1 MASVPSSPVVAES
14 GWPSGPRTGLPSW
27 PYSVNV
33 APASGL
39 PVTESTLEGDRAHLQ
54 RVGDGDGGVTP
65 ARNIGEGHRAVG
77 RQGVVPRAFDSWRV

>member
-39 PVTESTLEGDRAHLQ
+39 PVTESTLVRVIEPTFSASEMATEASRPPATLERVTARSAARA
-54 RVGDGDGGVTP
+54 
-65 ARNIGEGHRAVG
+65 
-77 RQGVVPRAFDSWRV
+77 